1 MGEPILL
8 KQLILR
14 KEMKMMEYITPE
26 MEVVEMKYAK
36 MLCASEDSGTDP
48 NSEWDPNPGQ
58 SDD

>member
-1 MGEPILL
+1 
-8 KQLILR
+8 
-14 KEMKMMEYITPE
+14 MKMMEYITPE